1 MDENQ
6 VADLKQALRRC
17 KPEVFE
23 AVLKFR
29 NENDFS
35 VVPIIVKGIIERYLP
50 AESKVS
56 MADAT
61 PDTLLAEDLGID
73 SLTMLEIVL
82 SIEESLGFRVEDSE
96 LRNIRT
102 MADVTSFIDKKV
114 RGESTAPEAAS
125 AARKFTREDIILVVP
140 QQPPFLFLDDAT
152 IEGDTFTASYLL
164 RGDESFFEGH
174 FKGNPVVPA
183 AIVFEAL
190 GQACCLWVLAE
201 GAKRLEHP
209 VANNEVVFASLDGA
223 SFHKRAKPGDRLEFE
238 AKLLRLRAPVALFEG
253 TVRVAGAKVARIEKL
268 ILAFGDI
275 ESLEK
280 AAAEAEAAATAP
292 VPIAQSAPA
301 PAAA

>member
-1 MDENQ
+1 MPLDEKQ

-23 AVLKFR
+23 GVLKFR
-29 NENDFS
+29 NENDLA
-35 VVPIIVKGIIERYLP
+35 VVPMIVRGIIERYLP

-56 MADAT
+56 MADTT
-61 PDTLLAEDLGID
+61 PETLLAEDLGID

-82 SIEESLGFRVEDSE
+82 SIEEALGFRIEDSE

-102 MADVTSFIDKKV
+102 MGDVTTFIDKKIS
-114 RGESTAPEAAS
+114 GEPTDGPAATV
-125 AARKFTREDIILVVP
+125 AKKFTREEIALIVP
-140 QQPPFLFLDDAT
+140 QQPPFLFLDDAL
-152 IEGDTFTASYLL
+152 IEGDSFTATYLL
-164 RGDESFFEGH
+164 KGDELFFDGH
-174 FKGNPVVPA
+174 FKNDPVVPA

-190 GQACCLWVLAE
+190 GQACCLWVLDE
-201 GAKRLEHP
+201 GVKRLDQP
-209 VANNEVVFASLDGA
+209 VANNQVVFASLDGA

-280 AAAEAEAAATAP
+280 AAAEQDAADQAAAAEATAPAATA
-292 VPIAQSAPA
+292 
-301 PAAA
+301 